1 MALQGKYINNDTE
14 EVHENAYYYLDIVT
28 TETYRDNGIDGD
40 TLLYIGVMVFKNKDD
55 RINNFEGGIL
65 EYLSL
70 ETKIRKDQNLGILW
84 EYTYNQIKPIII
96 ARMSNGDRTYELV
109 DVWDQDLNT

>member
-70 ETKIRKDQNLGILW
+70 ETTIRKDQNLGILW
-84 EYTYNQIKPIII
+84 EYTYNQLRPIIT
-96 ARMSNGDRTYELV
+96 ARMSNGDHTYELV